1 MGSPSPAPPPPPPK
15 WIMLRR
21 VPQVCHDL
29 YADFSVTLAEP
40 PRPTE
45 LVVSPHLAP
54 DGVSADCFPLVH
66 AADPSGILIVS
77 ATYDRC
83 SMAPPSADKQAG
95 DYTTNYFA
103 WHAAI
108 DYTHRLPPHED
119 SVKHTGNV
127 GLVVDEYNFMVAE
140 LLPAGDGDR
149 ASLLCYW
156 SYDREWVKKT
166 LPFPLKCPWSS
177 ARTFSHQGKL
187 WWLDLS
193 QGLLCCD
200 PFAKETEL
208 LFVPF
213 PDDIDTHTR
222 GRDVGNRR
230 CVNLSNG
237 ALWLAEMTYHRRA
250 LFVKMWKL
258 GTQGQWT
265 PDYTV
270 KFADIWADRSYK
282 ETGIPKKKPALVAIN
297 PDDPEVLYFSLE
309 GNLLQVNMCA
319 KRVELCVAFRRPTTD
334 LKIDQGSSQFILT
347 WNLPTSIVSSSGRK
361 QEERSSRDSAF
372 DMIADSFTN
381 ACASVLDDMEFNQL
395 AMTAIEYLNQSRKE
409 EKVKFRLSERLCQ
422 CYFDEEEASTSHR
435 KQYIHMN
442 FYVHTESER
451 LPQLV
456 FAEFVEANRNDDCS
470 WDLLSCKT
478 ITKNSPGVLYNT
490 NVDVGQKRK
499 RSLRCYACEG
509 KMKHPSSG
517 FSAVSRTDASYD

>member
-1 MGSPSPAPPPPPPK
+1 MGSPSPAPPPPRWVILP
-15 WIMLRR
+15 R

-29 YADFSVTLAEP
+29 GHDFSLTLAEP
-40 PRPTE
+40 PRLAE
-45 LVVSPHLAP
+45 LAVSPHLAP
-54 DGVSADCFPLVH
+54 DGVSADCFPMVH
-66 AADPSGILIVS
+66 AADPSGILLVS
-77 ATYDRC
+77 ATYGRR
-83 SMAPPSADKQAG
+83 SMGPPSANEHAG
-95 DYTTNYFA
+95 GYTTNYFA
-103 WHAAI
+103 WNAAI
-108 DYTHRLPPHED
+108 NYTHRLPPHED

-127 GLVVDEYNFMVAE
+127 GLVVAPRGDDEYNFMVAE

-149 ASLLCYW
+149 AGLLCYW
-156 SYDREWVKKT
+156 SYGREWVKKI
-166 LPFPLKCPWSS
+166 LPFPLKCRWSG
-177 ARTFSHQGKL
+177 ARTFSYQGKL

-200 PFAKETEL
+200 PFAEEPEL
-208 LFVPF
+208 LFVPL

-222 GRDVGNRR
+222 GRDVSNHR

-237 ALWLAEMTYHRRA
+237 ALWLAEMTYHRRV

-258 GTQGQWT
+258 GIQGQWT

-282 ETGIPKKKPALVAIN
+282 ETGLSKKKPALVAIN
-297 PDDPEVLYFSLE
+297 PDDPDVLYFVLE
-309 GNLLQVNMCA
+309 GNLLEVNICA
-319 KRVELCVAFRRPTTD
+319 KRIELCVAFSPTTN
-334 LKIDQGSSQFILT
+334 LKMDQGSSQFILT
-347 WNLPTSIVSSSGRK
+347 WNLPTSIVSSSVGRK

-372 DMIADSFTN
+372 DTIADSFTN

-409 EKVKFRLSERLCQ
+409 EKVKFRLSERLCV
-422 CYFDEEEASTSHR
+422 CYFDEEEASTYHR

-456 FAEFVEANRNDDCS
+456 FAEFVEANRNDGCS

-478 ITKNSPGVLYNT
+478 ITKNSPGIFYFLSIVVLIL
-490 NVDVGQKRK
+490 D
-499 RSLRCYACEG
+499 
-509 KMKHPSSG
+509 
-517 FSAVSRTDASYD
+517 

>member
-66 AADPSGILIVS
+66 AADPSGILLVS

-127 GLVVDEYNFMVAE
+127 GLVVDKYNFMVAE

-347 WNLPTSIVSSSGRK
+347 WNLPTSIVSSSG
-361 QEERSSRDSAF
+361 D
-372 DMIADSFTN
+372 TN
-381 ACASVLDDMEFNQL
+381 VVFLQ
-395 AMTAIEYLNQSRKE
+395 TARHYLLPFE
-409 EKVKFRLSERLCQ
+409 LLC
-422 CYFDEEEASTSHR
+422 C
-435 KQYIHMN
+435 
-442 FYVHTESER
+442 
-451 LPQLV
+451 
-456 FAEFVEANRNDDCS
+456 FAELILCAAKSRYHYSSTMPSVCTAQ
-470 WDLLSCKT
+470 
-478 ITKNSPGVLYNT
+478 ITCEIENVL
-490 NVDVGQKRK
+490 V
-499 RSLRCYACEG
+499 A
-509 KMKHPSSG
+509 
-517 FSAVSRTDASYD
+517 